1 MKFSE
6 KMIAKA
12 GSMQRFLVI
21 VITFVFT
28 VFMGVIYLLTAHQ
41 SEHEID
47 EIFDSQ
53 LAHSAFIL
61 FNLFAES
68 VPNIDQKSAYLPIV
82 YHGFDDPRANNAVI
96 EDNDALNDDKHQ
108 LESFIYEN
116 KLAYQVFNEQG
127 KLLIKSSSAP
137 DITFSDKKQG
147 YSNIQIA
154 DDKWRVYTLYDKDWK
169 FWLYVAESESIRD
182 ELISDISKQIVLPAL
197 LAFPVFLGLLFAI
210 IRFGLA
216 PLKQLVNSINRRE
229 AYSLKPINMEV
240 IPQEL
245 TPVLDAINAMI
256 TRLDDAL
263 TREKRL
269 TADTAHELRTP
280 LSVVLI
286 HAQNA
291 LNNSNE
297 KDRDIAL
304 VELEKG
310 IKRVARLLEQLLTL
324 SKISPET
331 IPKTTIKF
339 HQLCQNISAEMA
351 VKIMSKQQELELICA
366 QQDQEICLS
375 GSEFLLEILL
385 RNLLDNASQY
395 SPEKGLIKLTLQQAD
410 KQAILTVEDSG
421 NGIDSALYSRLTER
435 FYRQYQQQGKGAGLG
450 LTLVKNIVDF
460 HQGRLSF
467 GKSSLGGLQVKVIVP
482 VSCCEPDICCKK
494 E

>member
-1 MKFSE
+1 MKFSQAL
-6 KMIAKA
+6 IIRA
-12 GSMQRFLVI
+12 GSIKRFLVL
-21 VITFVFT
+21 VITLVFT
-28 VFMGVIYLLTAHQ
+28 VFMAVIYLLTAHQ
-41 SEHEID
+41 TEHEID
-47 EIFDSQ
+47 EIFDAQ

-61 FNLFAES
+61 FNLLDES
-68 VPNIDQKSAYLPIV
+68 VAKIDQTSLFLPVI
-82 YHGFDDPRANNAVI
+82 YHGFDDPIAADVLI
-96 EDNDALNDDKHQ
+96 EDDDAPYGEQHET
-108 LESFIYEN
+108 ESFIYQN
-116 KLAYQVFNEQG
+116 KLAYQVFNQQD

-137 DITFSDKKQG
+137 DIAFADKKQG
-147 YSNIQIA
+147 YSNLQIA
-154 DDKWRVYTLYDKDWK
+154 GEMWRVYSLYDKNAGV
-169 FWLYVAESESIRD
+169 WLYVAESESIRD
-182 ELISDISKQIVLPAL
+182 ELSADISRQIVLPAL
-197 LAFPVFLGLLFAI
+197 IIFPIFLLLLITI
-210 IRFGLA
+210 IRLGLA
-216 PLKQLVNSINRRE
+216 PLQQLVNSINRRE
-229 AYSLKPINMEV
+229 ASSLKPINIDV

-245 TPVLDAINAMI
+245 NPVLNAINALI

-339 HQLCQNISAEMA
+339 HQLCQNILAEMA
-351 VKIMSKQQELELICA
+351 VKIMDKQQELELICEPK
-366 QQDQEICLS
+366 DQHICLS
-375 GSEFLLEILL
+375 GSEFLLEILI

-395 SPEKGLIKLTLQQAD
+395 TPEKGVIKLTIRQSAEQ
-410 KQAILTVEDSG
+410 IVFTVEDSG
-421 NGIDSALYSRLTER
+421 IGIDPSLYPRLTDR

-460 HQGRLSF
+460 HQGKLSF
-467 GKSSLGGLQVKVIVP
+467 GKSSLGGLLVKIRIA
-482 VSCCEPDICCKK
+482 SI
-494 E
+494 